1 MISAAGYNS
10 FHEVLLAG
18 VPAIFVP
25 NEHPQQDDQLARARF
40 AEHQDLG
47 ACVRVREI
55 YRLSACIERLLAPG
69 ERRRIARRC
78 ATLER
83 GNGAVELAGLIEEM
97 AYSRK
102 VDRA

>member
-1 MISAAGYNS
+1 
-10 FHEVLLAG
+10 
-18 VPAIFVP
+18 
-25 NEHPQQDDQLARARF
+25 
-40 AEHQDLG
+40 
-47 ACVRVREI
+47 
-55 YRLSACIERLLAPG
+55 LSACIDRLLAPG

-78 ATLER
+78 ATLGH

>member
-1 MISAAGYNS
+1 
-10 FHEVLLAG
+10 V
-18 VPAIFVP
+18 
-25 NEHPQQDDQLARARF
+25 RA
-40 AEHQDLG
+40 
-47 ACVRVREI
+47 REI

-69 ERRRIARRC
+69 ERLRIAKRC

-83 GNGAVELAGLIEEM
+83 SNGAVEFAGLIEEM

>member
-1 MISAAGYNS
+1 M
-10 FHEVLLAG
+10 
-18 VPAIFVP
+18 PAIFVP

-40 AEHQDLG
+40 VEHQDLG

-55 YRLSACIERLLAPG
+55 YRLSACIDRLLAPG